1 MLPSGADLRGV
12 PISMRRLLCATAV
25 SGALLLL
32 GAGCSSDDQAGTTAA
47 PAPLASGAS
56 APAVGG
62 ATTSSAPAAGP
73 GPGDVALAGNS
84 DAICQQAAKTGAD
97 AAGTFAEDLKLRID
111 AESAQDADQVAKAKA
126 KTTRD
131 VENYAYA
138 LTDMSKLASEPALK
152 AALADMGK
160 QVATLRGD
168 VLKMD
173 AALLTKLRGTLD
185 KACGK
190 G

>member
-1 MLPSGADLRGV
+1 
-12 PISMRRLLCATAV
+12 MRRLLCVTAV
-25 SGALLLL
+25 SGALLLF

-47 PAPLASGAS
+47 PTPLVSDAA
-56 APAVGG
+56 APAAGGG
-62 ATTSSAPAAGP
+62 ATVSAPAAVP
-73 GPGDVALAGNS
+73 GSGDVALAGNS
-84 DAICQQAAKTGAD
+84 AAICQQAAKTGAG
-97 AAGTFAEDLKLRID
+97 AAENFAADLKLRID

-160 QVATLRGD
+160 QVTTLKGD

-173 AALLTKLRGTLD
+173 AAVFAKLRETLD